1 MKRFTLKEF
10 CFGFSAQQVALGE
23 SIAVESKNITE
34 AWMTRLMDA
43 GLDAQAGGAVLLAGV
58 AKAYGADIVASERG
72 RFNGYTLSSN
82 TAGKAF
88 SRLYA
93 SIYSSDSGTPKSG
106 NDKKVSPAQ
115 KFLAKVKSSKA
126 TGLKYS
132 MALAMLNEAY
142 DM

>member
-10 CFGFSAQQVALGE
+10 CFGFNATQVALGH
-23 SIAVESKNITE
+23 SIAVESRNITE
-34 AWMTRLMDA
+34 AWMTKLMDA
-43 GLDAQAGGAVLLAGV
+43 GLDAESGGAVLLAGV

-93 SIYSSDSGTPKSG
+93 SIYSADAGAPKSG
-106 NDKKVSPAQ
+106 NDKPMTPAK

-126 TGLKYS
+126 SGLTYRA
-132 MALAMLNEAY
+132 ALAAINEAY
-142 DM
+142 GI

>member
-10 CFGFSAQQVALGE
+10 CFGFNATQVALGQQ
-23 SIAVESKNITE
+23 IAIESKNITE

-43 GLDAQAGGAVLLAGV
+43 GLDSEAGGAVLLAGV

-93 SIYSSDSGTPKSG
+93 SIYSADGTPKS
-106 NDKKVSPAQ
+106 KSEKPMTPAK

-126 TGLKYS
+126 SGLKYS
-132 MALAMLNEAY
+132 TALAMLNEAY
-142 DM
+142 GI

>member
-10 CFGFSAQQVALGE
+10 CFGFSTQQVALGE
-23 SIAVESKNITE
+23 SIAIESKNITE
-34 AWMTRLMDA
+34 AWMTKLMDA

-58 AKAYGADIVASERG
+58 AKAYGADIVTSERG

-93 SIYSSDSGTPKSG
+93 SIYSADGTPKS
-106 NDKKVSPAQ
+106 KSEKPTTPAQ
-115 KFLAKVKSSKA
+115 KFEKYATSMKTAGLRYSAALKA
-126 TGLKYS
+126 
-132 MALAMLNEAY
+132 LNEAY
-142 DM
+142 GI

>member
-1 MKRFTLKEF
+1 MKRITLKEF
-10 CFGFSAQQVALGE
+10 CFGFTAAQVALGH

-43 GLDAQAGGAVLLAGV
+43 GLDAEMGGAVLLAGV
-58 AKAYGADIVASERG
+58 AKAYGVDIMASERG

-93 SIYSSDSGTPKSG
+93 SIYSADAGAPKSG
-106 NDKKVSPAQ
+106 NDKKVSPAK
-115 KFLAKVKSSKA
+115 KFEKYATSMKTAGLRYSAALKA
-126 TGLKYS
+126 
-132 MALAMLNEAY
+132 LNDAY
-142 DM
+142 GI

>member
-1 MKRFTLKEF
+1 MKRITLKEF
-10 CFGFSAQQVALGE
+10 CFGFTATQVALGH
-23 SIAVESKNITE
+23 SIAVESKNISE

-43 GLDAQAGGAVLLAGV
+43 GLDAEMGGAVLLAGV
-58 AKAYGADIVASERG
+58 AKAYGADIVSSERG

-93 SIYSSDSGTPKSG
+93 SIYAADNTPKS
-106 NDKKVSPAQ
+106 KSEKPMTPAK

-126 TGLKYS
+126 TGLTYRA
-132 MALAMLNEAY
+132 ALAAINEAY
-142 DM
+142 GI

>member
-1 MKRFTLKEF
+1 MKRITLKEF
-10 CFGFSAQQVALGE
+10 CFGFSAQQIALGE
-23 SIAVESKNITE
+23 SIATESRNITE
-34 AWMTRLMDA
+34 AWMTKLMDA
-43 GLDAQAGGAVLLAGV
+43 GLDSEAGGAVLLAGV

-93 SIYSSDSGTPKSG
+93 SIYAADNTPKS
-106 NDKKVSPAQ
+106 KSEKPMTPAK
-115 KFLAKVKSSKA
+115 KFLAKVKASKSS
-126 TGLKYS
+126 GLKYS
-132 MALAMLNEAY
+132 VALAMLNEAY

>member
-23 SIAVESKNITE
+23 SIAVESRNITE
-34 AWMTRLMDA
+34 AWMTRLLNA
-43 GLDAQAGGAVLLAGV
+43 GLDSEAGGAVLLAGV

-88 SRLYA
+88 TRLYA
-93 SIYSSDSGTPKSG
+93 SIYSADAGAPKSG
-106 NDKKVSPAQ
+106 NDKKVSPAK

-126 TGLKYS
+126 SGLKYS
-132 MALAMLNEAY
+132 TALAMLNEAY
-142 DM
+142 GI